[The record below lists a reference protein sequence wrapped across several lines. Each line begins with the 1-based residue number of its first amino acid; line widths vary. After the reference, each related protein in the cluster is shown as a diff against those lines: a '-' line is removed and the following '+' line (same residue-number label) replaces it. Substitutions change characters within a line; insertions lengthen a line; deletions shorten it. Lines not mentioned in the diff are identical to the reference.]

1 MEFFRFGFHM
11 VSLHQGQRISDVGCI
26 VEITV
31 SVQSLRCSH
40 QDVIRIVFNVR
51 KISALHERGSSI
63 ANSDYK
69 PSFNEVLQQDNSS
82 TINHRNIQGLLIE
95 I

>member
-1 MEFFRFGFHM
+1 M
-11 VSLHQGQRISDVGCI
+11 VILHQGQRISDAGCI

-31 SVQSLRCSH
+31 SVYSLRCSH

-51 KISALHERGSSI
+51 KISALHERGSRI
-63 ANSDYK
+63 ANSDYE
-69 PSFNEVLQQDNSS
+69 PSFNEVLKKDISS
-82 TINHRNIQGLLIE
+82 TINHRNVQGLSIE